1 MKNII
6 IVYIYHRRS
15 VICMSDEIKISKI
28 SNGMTIAF
36 DKMDE
41 VDSVIVQVAV
51 PVGSQNE
58 LREEGG
64 ISHFLE
70 HMAFKGTEK
79 RTYKQLAE
87 EVDNVGGITNAFTSK
102 EYTQYYIKTLRK
114 DVEMIFDIL
123 SDMLFCSSYP
133 QEEIEKER
141 GVILQEKAMYEDD
154 PASVNEDLF
163 YLNAFGDTAFGRSIV
178 GTAENIKRFTRDD
191 FVNYRLKNYKTNEM
205 IIGVC
210 GNITEKE
217 VKELS
222 EKYFGDHTINNKDYT
237 PEKVI
242 YTGGKEV
249 KFKGDLEQIKFTLG
263 YKGIVNSFKNISNND
278 LKKYYAMK
286 VGAMILGSGMS
297 SRLFQE
303 IREKRGLVYYV
314 RTFTETTPEVSLF
327 SIDAGFSPDKIHE
340 FVPSLKD
347 EVMTITQY
355 INDDEMSKAINQYEA
370 ALKMSNEQTSGRVN
384 KMIGNLMLYGKII
397 SDDEIMNIVKNLT
410 KSDVMK
416 TMEEILAG
424 EPTLAVYGDVKSDN
438 ADILLKGF

>member
-1 MKNII
+1 M
-6 IVYIYHRRS
+6 YIA
-15 VICMSDEIKISKI
+15 IDCMSDEVKVSKI
-28 SNGMTIAF
+28 SNGMAIAYE
-36 DKMDE
+36 KMSE

-102 EYTQYYIKTLRK
+102 ECTQYFIKTLKK
-114 DVEMIFDIL
+114 DVEMSFDIL
-123 SDMLFCSSYP
+123 SDMLFNSSYP

-154 PASVNEDLF
+154 PARVNEDLF
-163 YLNAFGDTAFGRSIV
+163 YLKAYGDTAFGRSII
-178 GTAENIKRFTRDD
+178 GTSENIKRFNRDD
-191 FVNYRLKNYKTNEM
+191 FVNYRLKNYKTDEM

-210 GNITEKE
+210 GNVEEDK
-217 VKELS
+217 VKELA
-222 EKYFGDHTINNKDYT
+222 EKYFGGHSIKNKDYI
-237 PEKVI
+237 PEKVV

-263 YKGIVNSFKNISNND
+263 YNGIIDSFKNISNDD
-278 LKKYYAMK
+278 LKKIYA
-286 VGAMILGSGMS
+286 VEIGAKILGSGMS

-314 RTFTETTPEVSLF
+314 RTCTEITPQTSLF
-327 SIDAGFSPDKIHE
+327 AIDAGFSPDKIHE
-340 FVPSLKD
+340 FVPALKD
-347 EVMTITQY
+347 EIMTITKY
-355 INDDEMSKAINQYEA
+355 INDDEMNRAINQFEA
-370 ALKMSNEQTSGRVN
+370 HIEMQREKPSYRVGSNISD
-384 KMIGNLMLYGKII
+384 LMLFGKII
-397 SDDEIMNIVKNLT
+397 DDDYLINNIIKNITKQEIM
-410 KSDVMK
+410 D
-416 TMEEILAG
+416 TMMEVLSG
-424 EPTLAVYGDVKSDN
+424 KPTLAVYGDVKGDN
-438 ADILLKGF
+438 KDILLEGF

>member
-1 MKNII
+1 MKN
-6 IVYIYHRRS
+6 
-15 VICMSDEIKISKI
+15 DIKLSKI
-28 SNGMTIAF
+28 SNGMTIAYER
-36 DKMDE
+36 MSE
-41 VDSVIVQVAV
+41 VDSVIVQIAV

-70 HMAFKGTEK
+70 HMAFKGTNK

-102 EYTQYYIKTLRK
+102 EYTQYYIKALKK

-154 PASVNEDLF
+154 PARVNEDLF
-163 YLNAFGDTAFGRSIV
+163 YLKAYGDTAFGRSII
-178 GTAENIKRFTRDD
+178 GTTENIKRFNRDD

-210 GNITEKE
+210 GNVEEDKI
-217 VKELS
+217 KELA
-222 EKYFGDHTINNKDYT
+222 EKYFGSHSIKNKDYT
-237 PEKVI
+237 PEKVV

-249 KFKGDLEQIKFTLG
+249 KFKSDLEQIKFILG
-263 YKGIVNSFKNISNND
+263 YNGIIHDFKDISDDN
-278 LKKYYAMK
+278 LKKIYA
-286 VGAMILGSGMS
+286 VEIGAKILGSGMS

-314 RTFTETTPEVSLF
+314 RTMTEITPQTSLF
-327 SIDAGFSPDKIHE
+327 AIDAGFSPDKIHE
-340 FVPSLKD
+340 FVPALK
-347 EVMTITQY
+347 EEMMTITKY
-355 INDDEMSKAINQYEA
+355 INDEEMNRVINQFEA
-370 ALKMSNEQTSGRVN
+370 HMEMQREKSSYRVGTN
-384 KMIGNLMLYGKII
+384 ISDLMLFGKIV
-397 SDDEIMNIVKNLT
+397 DDEYLINNIIKQISKQEVMDIMAEVL
-410 KSDVMK
+410 S
-416 TMEEILAG
+416 G
-424 EPTLAVYGDVKSDN
+424 EPTLAVYGDVKKDN
-438 ADILLKGF
+438 EEILMKGF

>member
-1 MKNII
+1 
-6 IVYIYHRRS
+6 
-15 VICMSDEIKISKI
+15 MSNEVKISKI

-102 EYTQYYIKTLRK
+102 EYTQYYIKTLKK

-154 PASVNEDLF
+154 PSSVNEDLF
-163 YLNAFGDTAFGRSIV
+163 YLKAFGDTAFGRSII
-178 GTAENIKRFTRDD
+178 GTTENIKRFTRDD

-210 GNITEKE
+210 GNITEND
-217 VKELS
+217 VKELA
-222 EKYFGDHTINNKDYT
+222 EKYFGSHSINNKDYT

-263 YKGIVNSFKNISNND
+263 YKGTINSFKNISNDD

-314 RTFTETTPEVSLF
+314 HTTTETTPDVSLF
-327 SIDAGFSPDKIHE
+327 GVNAGFSPDKIHE
-340 FVPSLKD
+340 FVPALKD
-347 EVMTITQY
+347 ELMTITKY
-355 INDDEMSKAINQYEA
+355 INDDEMNRAINQYEA
-370 ALKMSNEQTSGRVN
+370 GLKMSNEKSSSRVN
-384 KMIGNLMLYGKII
+384 KMIGNLMLYGRII
-397 SDDEIMNIVKNLT
+397 TEDEIMDVVKNLT
-410 KSDVMK
+410 KSDIMK
-416 TMEEILAG
+416 TMEEILSG
-424 EPTLAVYGDVKSDN
+424 KPTLAVYGDVKSDN

>member
-1 MKNII
+1 MRNE
-6 IVYIYHRRS
+6 V
-15 VICMSDEIKISKI
+15 KISKI
-28 SNGMTIAF
+28 SNGMTLVF
-36 DKMDE
+36 DKMSE
-41 VDSVIVQVAV
+41 IDSVIVQVAV

-102 EYTQYYIKTLRK
+102 EYTQYYIKTLKK
-114 DVEMIFDIL
+114 DVEMTFDIL
-123 SDMLFCSSYP
+123 SDMLFNSSYP

-163 YLNAFGDTAFGRSIV
+163 YLKAYGDTAFGRTIV
-178 GTAENIKRFTRDD
+178 GTSENIKRFTRDD

-210 GNITEKE
+210 GNVEEEK
-217 VKELS
+217 VKELA
-222 EKYFGDHTINNKDYT
+222 EKYFGNHKIKNIDYT
-237 PEKVI
+237 PEKVA
-242 YTGGKEV
+242 YQGGKEV

-263 YKGIVNSFKNISNND
+263 YNGIVNAFKNITDAN
-278 LKKYYAMK
+278 LKKWYAMK
-286 VGAMILGSGMS
+286 IGAKILGSGMS

-314 RTFTETTPEVSLF
+314 HTYTENTPNTSLF
-327 SIDAGFSPDKIHE
+327 CINAGFSPDKIHE
-340 FVPSLKD
+340 FVPALND
-347 EVMTITQY
+347 EVMTITKY
-355 INDDEMSKAINQYEA
+355 INNDEMNRAINQFEA
-370 ALKMSNEQTSGRVN
+370 HIEMQREKSSYRVASNISD
-384 KMIGNLMLYGKII
+384 LMLFGRIIDDKALINNIIKNITKQEVMDTMLEVLSGK
-397 SDDEIMNIVKNLT
+397 
-410 KSDVMK
+410 
-416 TMEEILAG
+416 
-424 EPTLAVYGDVKSDN
+424 PTLAVYGDVKGEN
-438 ADILLKGF
+438 ADILIKGFGTTNIK

>member
-1 MKNII
+1 
-6 IVYIYHRRS
+6 
-15 VICMSDEIKISKI
+15 MSNEIKISKI

-102 EYTQYYIKTLRK
+102 EYTQYYIKTLKK

-154 PASVNEDLF
+154 PSSVNEDLF
-163 YLNAFGDTAFGRSIV
+163 YLKAFGDTAFGRSII
-178 GTAENIKRFTRDD
+178 GTTENIKRFTRDD

-210 GNITEKE
+210 GNITEND
-217 VKELS
+217 VKELA
-222 EKYFGDHTINNKDYT
+222 EKYFGSHSIKNKDYT

-263 YKGIVNSFKNISNND
+263 YKGTINSFKNISNDD

-314 RTFTETTPEVSLF
+314 HTTTETTPDVSLF
-327 SIDAGFSPDKIHE
+327 GVNAGFSPDKIHE
-340 FVPSLKD
+340 FVPALKD
-347 EVMTITQY
+347 ELMTITKY
-355 INDDEMSKAINQYEA
+355 INDDEMNRAINQYEA
-370 ALKMSNEQTSGRVN
+370 GLKMSNEKSSSRVN
-384 KMIGNLMLYGKII
+384 KMIGNLMLYGRII
-397 SDDEIMNIVKNLT
+397 TEDEIMNIVK
-410 KSDVMK
+410 
-416 TMEEILAG
+416 ME
-424 EPTLAVYGDVKSDN
+424 K
-438 ADILLKGF
+438 ILLLQNY

>member
-1 MKNII
+1 MKN
-6 IVYIYHRRS
+6 
-15 VICMSDEIKISKI
+15 DIKLSKI
-28 SNGMTIAF
+28 SNGMTIAYER
-36 DKMDE
+36 MSE
-41 VDSVIVQVAV
+41 VDSVIVQIAV

-70 HMAFKGTEK
+70 HMAFKGTNK

-102 EYTQYYIKTLRK
+102 EYTQYYIKALKK

-154 PASVNEDLF
+154 PARVNEDLF
-163 YLNAFGDTAFGRSIV
+163 YLKAYGDTAFGRSII
-178 GTAENIKRFTRDD
+178 GTTENIKRFNRDD

-210 GNITEKE
+210 GNVEEDKI
-217 VKELS
+217 KELA
-222 EKYFGDHTINNKDYT
+222 EKYFGSHSIKNKDYT
-237 PEKVI
+237 PEKVV

-249 KFKGDLEQIKFTLG
+249 KFKSDLEQIKFILG
-263 YKGIVNSFKNISNND
+263 YNGIIHDFKDISDDN
-278 LKKYYAMK
+278 LKKIYA
-286 VGAMILGSGMS
+286 VEIGAKILGSGMS

-314 RTFTETTPEVSLF
+314 RTMTEITPQTSLF
-327 SIDAGFSPDKIHE
+327 AIDAGFSPDKIHE
-340 FVPSLKD
+340 FVPALK
-347 EVMTITQY
+347 EEMMTITKY
-355 INDDEMSKAINQYEA
+355 INDEEMNRVINQFEA
-370 ALKMSNEQTSGRVN
+370 HMEMQREKSSYRVGTN
-384 KMIGNLMLYGKII
+384 ISDLMLFGKIV
-397 SDDEIMNIVKNLT
+397 DDEYLINNIIKQISKQEVM
-410 KSDVMK
+410 DVM
-416 TMEEILAG
+416 MEVLSGA
-424 EPTLAVYGDVKSDN
+424 PTLAVYGDVKKDN
-438 ADILLKGF
+438 EEILMKGF

>member
-1 MKNII
+1 
-6 IVYIYHRRS
+6 
-15 VICMSDEIKISKI
+15 MSDEVKISKI
-28 SNGMTIAF
+28 GNGMTIAF

-87 EVDNVGGITNAFTSK
+87 EVDNVGGVTNAFTSK
-102 EYTQYYIKTLRK
+102 EYTQYYIKTLKK
-114 DVEMIFDIL
+114 DVEMVFDIL

-154 PASVNEDLF
+154 PSSVNEDLF
-163 YLNAFGDTAFGRSIV
+163 YLKAFGDTAFGRSII
-178 GTAENIKRFTRDD
+178 GTTENIKRFTRDD
-191 FVNYRLKNYKTNEM
+191 FINYRLKNYKTNEM

-210 GNITEKE
+210 GNISEKE

-222 EKYFGDHTINNKDYT
+222 EKYFGSHSINNKDYT

-263 YKGIVNSFKNISNND
+263 YKGTINSFKNISNDD

-314 RTFTETTPEVSLF
+314 HTTTETTPDVSLF
-327 SIDAGFSPDKIHE
+327 GVNAGFSPDKIHE
-340 FVPSLKD
+340 FVPALKD
-347 EVMTITQY
+347 ELMTITKY
-355 INDDEMSKAINQYEA
+355 INDDEMNRSINQYEA
-370 ALKMSNEQTSGRVN
+370 GLKMSNEKSSSRVN
-384 KMIGNLMLYGKII
+384 KMIGNLMLYGRII
-397 SDDEIMNIVKNLT
+397 TEDEIMDVVKNLT
-410 KSDVMK
+410 KSDIMK
-416 TMEEILAG
+416 TMEEILSG
-424 EPTLAVYGDVKSDN
+424 KPTLAVYGDVKSDN

>member
-1 MKNII
+1 
-6 IVYIYHRRS
+6 
-15 VICMSDEIKISKI
+15 MSDEVKISKI
-28 SNGMTIAF
+28 GNGMTIAF

-102 EYTQYYIKTLRK
+102 EYTQYYIKTLKK
-114 DVEMIFDIL
+114 DVEMVFDIL

-154 PASVNEDLF
+154 PSSVNEDLF
-163 YLNAFGDTAFGRSIV
+163 YLKAFGDTAFGRPIV
-178 GTAENIKRFTRDD
+178 GTTENIKRFTRDD

-210 GNITEKE
+210 GNITESE
-217 VKELS
+217 VNELA
-222 EKYFGDHTINNKDYT
+222 EKYFGSHSIKNKDYT

-263 YKGIVNSFKNISNND
+263 YKGTINSFKNISNDD

-314 RTFTETTPEVSLF
+314 HTTTETTPDVSLF
-327 SIDAGFSPDKIHE
+327 GVNAGFSPDKIHE
-340 FVPSLKD
+340 FVPALKD
-347 EVMTITQY
+347 ELMTITKY
-355 INDDEMSKAINQYEA
+355 INDDEMNRSINQYEA
-370 ALKMSNEQTSGRVN
+370 GLKMSNEKSSSRVN
-384 KMIGNLMLYGKII
+384 KMIGNLMLYGRII
-397 SDDEIMNIVKNLT
+397 TEDEIMDVVKNLT
-410 KSDVMK
+410 KSDIMK
-416 TMEEILAG
+416 TMEEILSG
-424 EPTLAVYGDVKSDN
+424 KPTLAVYGDVKSDN

>member
-1 MKNII
+1 
-6 IVYIYHRRS
+6 
-15 VICMSDEIKISKI
+15 MSDEIKISKI

-102 EYTQYYIKTLRK
+102 EYTQYYIKTLKK
-114 DVEMIFDIL
+114 DVEMVFDIL

-154 PASVNEDLF
+154 PSSVNEDLF
-163 YLNAFGDTAFGRSIV
+163 YLKAFGDTAFGRSII
-178 GTAENIKRFTRDD
+178 GTTENIKRFTRDD
-191 FVNYRLKNYKTNEM
+191 FINYRLKNYKTNEM

-210 GNITEKE
+210 GNITENN
-217 VKELS
+217 VKELA
-222 EKYFGDHTINNKDYT
+222 EKYFGSHSIKNKDYT

-263 YKGIVNSFKNISNND
+263 YKGTINSFKNISNDD

-314 RTFTETTPEVSLF
+314 HTTTETTPDVSLF
-327 SIDAGFSPDKIHE
+327 GVNAGFSPDKIHE
-340 FVPSLKD
+340 FVPALKD
-347 EVMTITQY
+347 ELMTITKY
-355 INDDEMSKAINQYEA
+355 INDDEMNRAVNQYEA
-370 ALKMSNEQTSGRVN
+370 GLKMSNEKSSSRVN
-384 KMIGNLMLYGKII
+384 KMIGNLMLYGRII
-397 SDDEIMNIVKNLT
+397 TEDEIMNIVKNLT
-410 KSDVMK
+410 KSDIMK
-416 TMEEILAG
+416 TMEEILLSK
-424 EPTLAVYGDVKSDN
+424 PTLAVYGDVESDN